1 MQQTV
6 CTERN
11 NAEFTYLK
19 THKVPLM
26 KKMASVENGSHF
38 RNDKIRKKTEIA
50 KTGRVNYNKHRQ
62 EIV

>member
-26 KKMASVENGSHF
+26 KKMASVETGAIFGIMKREENK
-38 RNDKIRKKTEIA
+38 RKTEENEDCENRPG
-50 KTGRVNYNKHRQ
+50 KL
-62 EIV
+62 